1 MFSHRKPRP
10 SIAGISSAVE
20 EVRVCLVGAGVI
32 ANAHAEALAGLRGV
46 KVVSLVEPHAGRA
59 ATFARKWNIPIS
71 YASVEAALAAGTSD
85 AVHILTPPD
94 SHFGLAEKCLKAGQ
108 HVLIEKPVAV
118 SREQARALV
127 TLTHE
132 STAIAAV
139 NQNFM
144 WHPAFA
150 RLQKAI
156 DDGKAGPLRSVQVAY
171 NVPLRQLA
179 AGQFGAWMFQLPKNI
194 LLEQAVHPLSQIV
207 RLIGPIT
214 DVRAI
219 AGAPTKIA
227 RDTYF
232 YPTCDA
238 ILTSATHTAQLQFA
252 VGRAFPCWTLTAVCD
267 DGVLVADMLNNRF
280 TFQRRG
286 HNAEP
291 LDALIQSV
299 KFGSSIIGSG
309 IRNLA
314 DYAMSLVKLQPRSD
328 AFFASMKGSIA
339 AFYDAI
345 RNGTLPTAS
354 LALGANL
361 VDVCEQIGEQCFPTP
376 LSVSHPTIAARA
388 SVKPDVA
395 ILGGTGFIGRAVVAK
410 FLAAG
415 KTVRVMARNVSTL
428 PEVFH
433 DPGVEVVRGDI
444 GNSDDVR
451 AAIKDA
457 PVVVNLAHGGG
468 GENFAAIQKA
478 LVGGAKMVAEACLA
492 TGAKLIHVGSIAG
505 LYAGDPRGV
514 ITGSTPPD
522 PNGAKRADYARAKS
536 EADTMLTR
544 MHREQGLTLCI
555 LRPGI
560 VVGEGTSP
568 FHSGLGSFNNDQHC
582 IGWNAGNNPLPFVLV
597 EDVASATVAAA
608 EKPVAVGKSYNLVG
622 DVRPTARAYIATLAK
637 DTKRPLHFHPS
648 SQRRLFMEDLGK
660 WLLKRTGGRRGPLPS
675 LYDIKSRG
683 LSAAFDCSDAK
694 NDLDW
699 SPERDETTFFRR
711 AFGHAK

>member
-1 MFSHRKPRP
+1 MFSNRKPLP
-10 SIAGISSAVE
+10 SIAGISSTAE

-46 KVVSLVEPHAGRA
+46 RVVSLVEPHAGRA
-59 ATFARKWNIPIS
+59 AAFARKWNIPMS
-71 YASVEAALAAGTSD
+71 YADLDTALAAGTSD

-108 HVLIEKPVAV
+108 HVLVEKPVAV
-118 SREQARALV
+118 SREQARGLV

-132 STAIAAV
+132 SPAKAAV

-156 DDGKAGPLRSVQVAY
+156 ADGEAGPLRSVQVAY

-214 DVRAI
+214 DVRAV

-252 VGRAFPCWTLTAVCD
+252 VGRAFPCWTLTAICD

-299 KFGSSIIGSG
+299 KFGASIMGSG
-309 IRNLA
+309 FRNLT

-328 AFFASMKGSIA
+328 AFFSSMKGSIA
-339 AFYDAI
+339 AFYDSI

-361 VDVCEQIGEQCFPTP
+361 VDVCEQIGEQCFPTQ
-376 LSVSHPTIAARA
+376 LKASQSAARA
-388 SVKPDVA
+388 PVKPDVA

-433 DPGVEVVRGDI
+433 NPGVEVVRGDI
-444 GNSDDVR
+444 GNVDDVK

-457 PVVVNLAHGGG
+457 PIVVNLAHGGG

-478 LVGGAKMVAEACLA
+478 LVGGAKLVADACLA
-492 TGAKLIHVGSIAG
+492 SGAKLVHVGSIAG
-505 LYAGDPRGV
+505 LYAGDPKSV
-514 ITGSTPPD
+514 IKGTTPPD
-522 PNGAKRADYARAKS
+522 PNGMKRADYARAKS
-536 EADTMLTR
+536 EADNMLMR
-544 MHREQGLTLCI
+544 MHREQGLALCI
-555 LRPGI
+555 LRPGV

-582 IGWNAGNNPLPFVLV
+582 IGWNAGKNALPFVLV
-597 EDVASATVAAA
+597 EDVANATVAAA
-608 EKPVAVGKSYNLVG
+608 LKSVSIGRSYNLVG
-622 DVRPTARAYIATLAK
+622 DVRPTARAYIAALSK
-637 DTKRPLHFHPS
+637 DLKRPLRFHPS
-648 SQRRLFMEDLGK
+648 SQRRLWIEDFGK
-660 WLLKRTGGRRGPLPS
+660 WVLKRIGGRKGPLPS

-683 LSAAFDCSDAK
+683 LSATFDCADAK
-694 NDLDW
+694 NDLGW
-699 SPERDETTFFRR
+699 SPERDEATFFRR